1 MQETGAE
8 TATVPD
14 LEPFERTETPT
25 KPAIAEPEA
34 TPAPPVPKAQKPAP
48 VVIAPKKRVRFRPS
62 QKKKLS
68 VAVLCTN
75 PMTRRFI

>member
-1 MQETGAE
+1 MQETSAE
-8 TATVPD
+8 PATVPD
-14 LEPFERTETPT
+14 LEQSERTETPT
-25 KPAIAEPEA
+25 KPAIAESEP
-34 TPAPPVPKAQKPAP
+34 TPAPPVPKAQKPVP